1 MQEWEKALA
10 EAVRLLH
17 NARYVVALVGAGLS
31 QESGIPTFRGPG
43 GLWTRYG
50 EPPMDG
56 YQRFLRDPRAY
67 WEEQLRQETAGPRA
81 ELMQAIAQARPNP
94 GHLALVDLE
103 RRGVLK
109 CTITQNVDNLHR
121 EAGSQ
126 RLIEI
131 HGNRT
136 LLRCISCGLR
146 LPRKEFVVREIPP
159 HCPECGGIIK
169 GDGVMFG
176 EPIPKEWLEAC
187 YAETARC
194 DCMLLIGT
202 SGTVYPAAGFP
213 QIVKMRGGSLIEFN
227 PLETHLTPLCDV
239 VVRASAAVAL
249 PRLVQMLSAEG

>member
-1 MQEWEKALA
+1 MQEWEKAVEMA
-10 EAVRLLH
+10 AQCIRRT
-17 NARYVVALVGAGLS
+17 RYVVALVGAGLS

-67 WEEQLRQETAGPRA
+67 WEEQMRQEKEGARA
-81 ELMQAIAQARPNP
+81 ELLGAIAQAKPNP

-103 RRGVLK
+103 RMGILQ

-136 LLRCISCGLR
+136 LLRCVSCGLR
-146 LPRKEFVVREIPP
+146 LPRREFTIRELPP
-159 HCPECGGIIK
+159 HCPECGGVIK

-176 EPIPKEWLEAC
+176 EPIPKKWLEEC
-187 YAETARC
+187 YMHTARC

-213 QIVKMRGGSLIEFN
+213 QMVKMQGGSLIEVN
-227 PLETHLTPLCDV
+227 PLETHLTPICDV
-239 VVRASAAVAL
+239 VMRASAAVAL
-249 PRLVQMLSAEG
+249 PRLVSLLASVS

>member
-1 MQEWEKALA
+1 MQGWEEALIA
-10 EAVRLLH
+10 AARLVRQ
-17 NARYVVALVGAGLS
+17 ARYVVALVGAGLS
-31 QESGIPTFRGPG
+31 KESGIPTFRGPG
-43 GLWTRYG
+43 GLWTKYG

-56 YQRFLRDPRAY
+56 YQRFLRDPKAY
-67 WEEQLRQETAGPRA
+67 WEEQLAGEKEGPRA
-81 ELMQAIAQARPNP
+81 ELLRALAQARPNP

-103 RRGVLK
+103 RMGVLR

-121 EAGSQ
+121 EAGSR

-136 LLRCISCGLR
+136 MLRCIACGLR
-146 LPRKEFVVREIPP
+146 VPRKEFPLTEIPP
-159 HCPECGGIIK
+159 YCPMCGGLIK

-176 EPIPKEWLEAC
+176 EPIPREWLEAC
-187 YAETARC
+187 SAEIARC

-213 QIVKMRGGSLIEFN
+213 YLVKAKGGALVEVN
-227 PLETHLTPLCDV
+227 PQETHLTHLCDV

-249 PRLVQMLSAEG
+249 PRLVALLSPP